1 MSFIFPKNIRCF
13 RYTRL
18 WNKLIEEHDWLSLFP
33 LTERSDTR
41 SIRWLLATGR
51 LINYMVINTIL
62 AVLVWNDDGTCESYV
77 TKRDCLL
84 PRNLDQVDTLCLWDD
99 QTASCSYNNTNPTFY
114 AVVILA
120 IITAL
125 LSLPFNVFFEFM
137 VRSVEDIARS
147 TVSALRTSLGRQNLE
162 DDLELG
168 DDLITMQT
176 LRFKVL
182 LSARLELMRRRI
194 DEVTIDQ
201 EADFLRIQDRSN
213 W

>member
-1 MSFIFPKNIRCF
+1 M
-13 RYTRL
+13 L
-18 WNKLIEEHDWLSLFP
+18 EEHDWLSLFP
-33 LTERSDTR
+33 NSERTDTR

-77 TKRDCLL
+77 TKSDCLL
-84 PRNLDQVDTLCLWDD
+84 TRNLDQVDTLCSWDSS
-99 QTASCSYNNTNPTFY
+99 TASCSYNNANPTFY
-114 AVVILA
+114 AVVILSVV
-120 IITAL
+120 TAL
-125 LSLPFNVFFEFM
+125 LSLPFNAFFEFM
-137 VRSVEDIARS
+137 VRSVEDIAKS

-194 DEVTIDQ
+194 DEVTVEQ
-201 EADFLRIQDRSN
+201 ETDFLRIQDRSN